1 MERQDAFSSCHPAV
15 NFIFFALVLLF
26 SMCLMHPVCLTAS
39 MAGGCA
45 YAACLRRR
53 EAGRFGLVFVLPTA
67 LAAALLNPLFNHEG
81 ATILAWL
88 PWGNPLTL
96 ESVIYG
102 LAAAAMLAC
111 VLIWFSCFHEVVQ
124 SDKLVWLF
132 GRLLPSLS
140 LVLSMA
146 LRFVPR
152 FTGQMKKTAEV
163 QRLQGLDVGRGG
175 VWQRSRADF
184 AILSAMLTWSFEN
197 AVETADSM
205 RSRGYGLKGRTSFS
219 IYRMSR
225 RDWVLLCWMLFCAA
239 CLLWGWTAGLLS
251 FRYFPTVKGGASP
264 CSLCL
269 VLLYLALCLTPVLC
283 RGVQS
288 AVWARRAA
296 RGCAARSGTEGEPWT
311 V

>member
-26 SMCLMHPVCLTAS
+26 SMCLMHPACLAAS

-175 VWQRSRADF
+175 VWQRSRAAF

-219 IYRMSR
+219 I
-225 RDWVLLCWMLFCAA
+225 
-239 CLLWGWTAGLLS
+239 
-251 FRYFPTVKGGASP
+251 
-264 CSLCL
+264 
-269 VLLYLALCLTPVLC
+269 
-283 RGVQS
+283 
-288 AVWARRAA
+288 
-296 RGCAARSGTEGEPWT
+296 
-311 V
+311 